1 MVEAAEARRH
11 RWLGE
16 AVELAAVS
24 SEDKRMEVHDAA
36 AAVASACHGTA
47 PRVRLPFRGDGEQ
60 VPRRRHGKEAV
71 GDGGDLV
78 PNYYSTLQ

>member
-1 MVEAAEARRH
+1 MAAPDRQGSTYMVEAVEARRH

-24 SEDKRMEVHDAA
+24 SD
-36 AAVASACHGTA
+36 ACHSA
-47 PRVRLPFRGDGEQ
+47 HGEQ
-60 VPRRRHGKEAV
+60 VPRRRHRKEAV

-78 PNYYSTLQ
+78 SNYYSTLQ